1 VETDSKFPTRLQ
13 ELGDALDLAEACDA
27 DLRPRDMRSD
37 RPGFATYTARSFQSE
52 AYRYEHAN
60 YKTAEWEVL
69 TSGAPWIVPQH
80 RAVRAYWRELK
91 AAMRKHVYVE
101 DTLRRCRRRFKLASA
116 VYEDLTIR
124 RDSGYFIYD
133 LPSLR
138 SILDARAEL
147 IESHII
153 LQQVEAATQY
163 KNRVEAAR
171 RRKLANEIKL
181 SQARVLIR
189 QLKKAIRHD

>member
-1 VETDSKFPTRLQ
+1 VGTDSKSSTRLQ
-13 ELGDALDLAEACDA
+13 ELGDALDLAEARDA
-27 DLRPRDMRSD
+27 ALRPRDMRSD
-37 RPGFATYTARSFQSE
+37 RPGFATYTRPRIMPAPWE
-52 AYRYEHAN
+52 AELA
-60 YKTAEWEVL
+60 
-69 TSGAPWIVPQH
+69 GGGPWIVPQH
-80 RAVRAYWRELK
+80 PAVRAYWRELK
-91 AAMRKHVYVE
+91 SIMDNRVYVA

-116 VYEDLTIR
+116 LYDDLTIR

-181 SQARVLIR
+181 GQARVLIR
-189 QLKKAIRHD
+189 QLKKAIRHDRQPD